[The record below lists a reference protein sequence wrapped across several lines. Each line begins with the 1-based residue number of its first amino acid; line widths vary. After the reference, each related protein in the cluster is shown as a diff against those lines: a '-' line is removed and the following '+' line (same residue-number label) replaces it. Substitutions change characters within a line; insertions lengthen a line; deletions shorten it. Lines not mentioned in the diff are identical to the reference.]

1 MNKLQEILA
10 IIFLLIMMLLFV
22 NMAGVALGKEEKS
35 RQLMIE
41 SHKLWL
47 KENQTKETYYQ

>member
-1 MNKLQEILA
+1 MKLLKDFLA
-10 IIFLLIMMLLFV
+10 FLFLFV
-22 NMAGVALGKEEKS
+22 FMLFFANMAGVAIDKEEKS